1 MSTGENRSTITSDER
16 ESKASRTRG
25 KSKAEPMTQNELNRF
40 RAILTA
46 KVAELERF
54 TRHREGIT
62 VERSA
67 DQLEEI
73 QAASQRALA
82 VCNLDREFNQLR
94 DARAALRRIEDG
106 NFGTCQECDED
117 IHPKR
122 LAVVL
127 WATFCMRCQEAVDRN
142 FEEIQ
147 AASSDF
153 LNRAA

>member
-1 MSTGENRSTITSDER
+1 
-16 ESKASRTRG
+16 
-25 KSKAEPMTQNELNRF
+25 MTQNELNRF

-54 TRHREGIT
+54 TRHREGIA

-82 VCNLDREFNQLR
+82 VSSLAHEFNQLR
-94 DARAALRRIEDG
+94 NARAALRRIQEG
-106 NFGTCQECDED
+106 SFGICQECDDD
-117 IHPKR
+117 IAPKR
-122 LAVVL
+122 LAAVP
-127 WATFCMRCQEAVDRN
+127 WATFCIRCQEAVDRN

-147 AASSDF
+147 APSSDS
-153 LNRAA
+153 LGRAA